1 MTQHS
6 PRTIGFADDEIQTGE
21 STRNARLKWVVIVD
35 ASLPAGRQVNAA
47 VCVAAA
53 TAAEVTGILGPGGV
67 DAAEGTHP
75 GLPWAGCSILSATA
89 DELAAI
95 REKAANAED
104 MFLADMPAA
113 AQETRVYDEYL
124 AELATTAPENLRA
137 FALSIVGPKNAV
149 ARLVKKLP
157 LLA

>member
-1 MTQHS
+1 MQRSSHVV
-6 PRTIGFADDEIQTGE
+6 GFTDEEIVTGE

-53 TAAEVTGILGPGGV
+53 TATSVRGVLGPDGV
-67 DAAEGTHP
+67 DADGGAHP
-75 GLPWAGCSILSATA
+75 GLPWAGCSILSATP
-89 DELAAI
+89 EEMVVL
-95 REKAANAED
+95 REKAIAAEG
-104 MFLADMPAA
+104 MFVADMPAA

-124 AELATTAPENLRA
+124 QVLAETPVADLRD

-157 LLA
+157 LLT

>member
-1 MTQHS
+1 MQYS
-6 PRTIGFADDEIQTGE
+6 PQVVGFADDEISTGE

-53 TAAEVTGILGPGGV
+53 TATHVRGVLGPDGV
-67 DAAEGTHP
+67 DADGGAHP
-75 GLPWAGCSILSATA
+75 GLPWAGCSILSARPEEMVA
-89 DELAAI
+89 L
-95 REKAANAED
+95 REKAVAAD
-104 MFLADMPAA
+104 GMFVADMPAA

-124 AELATTAPENLRA
+124 RVLAKTPATDLGD